1 MMMVVMIIVVMMMVV
16 MMMVVTVMMM
26 TKVKYI
32 VPLRCYGNVDTSK
45 RLKITGNLQNA
56 CFLKSI
62 KSSF

>member
-1 MMMVVMIIVVMMMVV
+1 MLMLMLMMMMMMIMMI
-16 MMMVVTVMMM
+16 MMMMMMMM